1 MNKYLP
7 KILAALVPLLAFS
20 CSSGNKTELA
30 EGFYAISLPTQD
42 KEKTI
47 HLSRVADSIAYIP
60 LETTDS
66 CKIENIWKVVP
77 TKDYLVIM
85 DRKTQEHVYLFTR
98 EGKFVREISSKG
110 TAENQYAFLNDVTA
124 DPETNTIYILDGA
137 RRVILEFSPQDSL
150 LSKTPTLFYVEN
162 FQLTGGKT
170 FALNTNY
177 NKSKYLP
184 GATPALILMNLSEG
198 VIGRYMV
205 RPQELD
211 PTYLIGLRS
220 NFSPTKDGATFIAP
234 LCDTIFLAG
243 EKEARPL
250 YLADF
255 GNDNEAENQK
265 QVESLLKE
273 KPAVYSLEE
282 QYRQMDKV
290 FMTGFYA
297 FDDVAMITYSKLSRN
312 YVAFFYPESGK
323 VIDACTLEP
332 RITIPVGND
341 MDGLT
346 VFSPLG
352 SEGNRMYCYTT
363 LGLSDNTTAL
373 SPEAEKAK
381 AAYKPGDNPVLSVV
395 TLKAK

>member
-7 KILAALVPLLAFS
+7 KIIAALVPLLALS
-20 CSSGNKTELA
+20 CSSGNKTEIA

-47 HLSRVADSIAYIP
+47 RLSHVADSIAYIP
-60 LETTDS
+60 LETNDS

-98 EGKFVREISSKG
+98 EGKFVREISAKG

-124 DPETNTIYILDGA
+124 DPQTNTIYILDGA
-137 RRVILEFSPQDSL
+137 RRMILEFSPQDSL
-150 LSKTPTLFYVEN
+150 LSKTPILFYAEN
-162 FQLTGGKT
+162 FQFTGGKT

-184 GATPALILMNLSEG
+184 GATPTLILMNLTDG
-198 VIGRYMV
+198 VVGRYMV

-211 PTYLIGLRS
+211 PTYLIGLRT
-220 NFSPTKDGATFIAP
+220 NFSRTKDGATFIAP
-234 LCDTIFLAG
+234 LCDTVFLAG

-255 GNDNEAENQK
+255 GNNNEAENQK
-265 QVESLLKE
+265 QIEGLLKE

-297 FDDVAMITYSKLSRN
+297 FDEVAMITYSKLSRN

-332 RITIPVGND
+332 RITIPVAND

-352 SEGNRMYCYTT
+352 GEGNRMFCYTT
-363 LGLSDNTTAL
+363 LGLSDNVTAL

-395 TLKAK
+395 TLKVK

>member
-184 GATPALILMNLSEG
+184 GSTPALILMNLSEG

-250 YLADF
+250 YLAL
-255 GNDNEAENQK
+255 
-265 QVESLLKE
+265 SL
-273 KPAVYSLEE
+273 
-282 QYRQMDKV
+282 
-290 FMTGFYA
+290 
-297 FDDVAMITYSKLSRN
+297 IH
-312 YVAFFYPESGK
+312 
-323 VIDACTLEP
+323 I
-332 RITIPVGND
+332 
-341 MDGLT
+341 
-346 VFSPLG
+346 
-352 SEGNRMYCYTT
+352 
-363 LGLSDNTTAL
+363 
-373 SPEAEKAK
+373 
-381 AAYKPGDNPVLSVV
+381 
-395 TLKAK
+395 